1 MVGLSAN
8 PSRPSY
14 RAAVHMLAYG
24 YDVVPVNPNVDIV
37 LGQRAVPSLH
47 DVEGPLGIVDVF
59 RRIEE
64 VPRVVEEA
72 LEVGCAAVWLQLGL
86 ISPGGRGDVPRGRRA
101 VRAGPVREDG
111 ALPLVRRAELG
122 RPRPPA

>member
-37 LGQRAVPSLH
+37 LGRDAVPSLA

-59 RRIEE
+59 RRI
-64 VPRVVEEA
+64 
-72 LEVGCAAVWLQLGL
+72 GGD
-86 ISPGGRGDVPRGRRA
+86 PGRRRGGPRGR
-101 VRAGPVREDG
+101 
-111 ALPLVRRAELG
+111 LRRRSG
-122 RPRPPA
+122 CSSG